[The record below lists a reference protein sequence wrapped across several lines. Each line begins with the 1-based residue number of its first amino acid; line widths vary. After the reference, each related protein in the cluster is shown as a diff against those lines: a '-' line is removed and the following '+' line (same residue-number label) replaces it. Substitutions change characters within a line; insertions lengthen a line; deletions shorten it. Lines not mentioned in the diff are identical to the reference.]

1 MRAYRYTHREFVLGP
16 APGEFATR
24 GYATPCCQEVVR
36 GLMKGDYRHV
46 GQCAF
51 RAARESDIMVTL
63 LHNTIG
69 VLRSI
74 ARQKEGPDITRQ
86 ALAHARHMQKALK
99 VVETLCDPD
108 WAPPRIFD
116 DHDAKHYP
124 GGPHDFT

>member
-74 ARQKEGPDITRQ
+74 ARQKEGPRHHPPGPRPCP
-86 ALAHARHMQKALK
+86 AHAEGAQSRG
-99 VVETLCDPD
+99 
-108 WAPPRIFD
+108 
-116 DHDAKHYP
+116 DAVRSRLGAAAHLR
-124 GGPHDFT
+124 